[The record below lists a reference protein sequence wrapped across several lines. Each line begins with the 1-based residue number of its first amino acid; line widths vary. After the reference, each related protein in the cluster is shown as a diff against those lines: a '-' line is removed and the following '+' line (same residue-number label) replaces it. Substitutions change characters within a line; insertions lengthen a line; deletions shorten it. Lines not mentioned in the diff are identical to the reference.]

1 MYHTEEQESKMIRLL
16 TEKERKKPK
25 KNVSQ
30 LFVIKAK
37 KKSK

>member
-1 MYHTEEQESKMIRLL
+1 MYHTKEEQSKFIRVL

-30 LFVIKAK
+30 LFVIKGK